1 MPCLGVQEILESRK
15 CPGSPAHENS
25 SDREGPQDGSRSPM
39 RAPPP
44 PVARL
49 LRRLLLLNCLQV
61 CKLWSNEEFM

>member
-1 MPCLGVQEILESRK
+1 MPSLGVQEILESRK

-44 PVARL
+44 VARL

-61 CKLWSNEEFM
+61 GKLWSNEEFM